1 MLRRILFVVVIFSLS
16 FQAGAQTDSTKK
28 FKTRKLILASGTSVF
43 AAGSLIGLNQAWY
56 SAYNTGSFHFFNDN
70 KEWLQIDKLGHSYS
84 TYQSGRLMI
93 DAFKWAGFSKKQQL
107 IFGGGIGYLYMSA
120 IEVMDG
126 FSRGWGYSWGDQLCN
141 TIGTA
146 AAISQAALWD
156 EQRIKFKFSYQKSGF
171 AKYNPSLLG
180 NSFSTQLL
188 KDYNAQTYWLSFSPF
203 TFTKK
208 YPRIPR
214 WINLSLGYSANG
226 MIGGFEN
233 VKKVYDGDG
242 NEITFE
248 RARQF
253 YLSLDLDLTKIK
265 TKSKFL
271 KSVFSCIN
279 ILKIPAPAIE
289 FQKNGL
295 RWHALYF

>member
-1 MLRRILFVVVIFSLS
+1 MLRRILFVVVIFSLCI
-16 FQAGAQTDSTKK
+16 QAGAQTDSTTK

-43 AAGSLIGLNQAWY
+43 AIGSLIGLNQAWY
-56 SAYNTGSFHFFNDN
+56 STYNTGSFHFFNDN

-93 DAFKWAGFSKKQQL
+93 DAFKWAGFSKKSQL
-107 IFGGGIGYLYMSA
+107 IYGGGIGYLYMSA

-141 TIGTA
+141 TIGTSA
-146 AAISQAALWD
+146 AVSQAALWD
-156 EQRIKFKFSYQKSGF
+156 EQRIQFKFSYQKSGF

-214 WINLSLGYSANG
+214 WINLSLGYSASG

-248 RARQF
+248 RVRQF
-253 YLSLDLDLTKIK
+253 YLSFDLDLTKIK
-265 TKSKFL
+265 TKSKVL
-271 KSVFSCIN
+271 KSIFSCIN
-279 ILKIPAPAIE
+279 ILKIPAPTIE

-295 RWHALYF
+295 RLHALYY